1 VVKIIHHRGTENT
14 EAAQRRV
21 ASEFSALID
30 SREDFADNWD
40 AGTTEELSEEPETTT
55 SNTRRSLIWLQT
67 LAFLLGLG
75 LLIYVINRVGVQ
87 PLFDAL
93 LRIGFGF
100 FVVLGLS
107 GLRHVL
113 RTISMRAAVPPEHRR
128 ISFRHAFAARL
139 GGEAISFL
147 TFTGPLL
154 GEATKVALLR
164 KRVPL
169 TYGVPALVV
178 DNLIYNLSVVF
189 FVLSGA
195 VVMLLRYP
203 LPPGAYLV
211 LMVIAAVAASGILVA
226 AIAAKR
232 RVMLLTWIIDHIGEL
247 RLSPK
252 VILKKRHHIFHLES
266 KVYDFYKHHPGAFFL
281 MIACNLL
288 AHVASV
294 LEVFLTLRMLGF
306 QPQVAQAY
314 IIESLTKV
322 INFVFAFV
330 PGTIGV
336 YEGGTEVILQKG
348 LGFTPAAGLA
358 LALVR
363 KAAIVVWT
371 SIGLLVLTWRTLPNA
386 WRRIMDRS
394 PRLQRLMDSLV
405 LSNIAHRPARTAVS
419 ILGTGVGVLLIVF
432 TVGLAH
438 GVLHERG
445 RRESNIGAEIMIRSS
460 GTIGLGGSQFKLPAS
475 HAAELATIPGVR
487 AATPIGQT
495 FDKSDTG
502 FGQRLIDGIEYDQ
515 YANIAR
521 ITIREGRKLESGDEA
536 IIDPEWQ
543 RSRKANVGDTVKLFE
558 RPFKIVGVY
567 EPPGGG
573 RIKIPLKTMQDQ
585 EGSDNKA
592 SAILVACDDPAQ
604 QDEVAARILERF
616 HDDQLIFTRDLPE
629 IYASGVP
636 ALNVFIKVVVGV
648 AAAISVLVILLA
660 MYTTVTERTRQ
671 IGILK
676 SLGMSKTAIA
686 WVIEQE
692 AIIVSV
698 LGVVVGVLL
707 TMLAKFAVM
716 RTTSLTID
724 IEPRWVLI
732 ALAVGLLG
740 GTIGAL
746 YPALRAARQ
755 DAVEALSYE

>member
-1 VVKIIHHRGTENT
+1 V
-14 EAAQRRV
+14 
-21 ASEFSALID
+21 SSALIE
-30 SREDFADNWD
+30 SREDFADNWTN
-40 AGTTEELSEEPETTT
+40 GETEELSEEAEPTT
-55 SNTRRSLIWLQT
+55 STSRRSFVWLQT
-67 LAFLLGLG
+67 LAFILGLG
-75 LLIYVINRVGVQ
+75 LLILVINRVGVQ

-100 FVVLGLS
+100 FVILGLS
-107 GLRHVL
+107 GLRHFL
-113 RTISMRAAVPPEHRR
+113 RTIAMRAAVPAEHRR
-128 ISFRHAFAARL
+128 ITFRQAFAARL

-164 KRVPL
+164 KRIPL

-178 DNLIYNLSVVF
+178 DNLLYNLSVVF

-203 LPPGAYLV
+203 LPPSVYLV
-211 LMVIAAVAASGILVA
+211 LLIIAAVAASGILIA

-232 RVMLLTWIIDHIGEL
+232 RVMLLTWVIDRLGEL

-252 VILKKRHHIFHLES
+252 VILKRRHHIYHLES

-281 MIACNLL
+281 MIVCDL
-288 AHVASV
+288 AAHASSV
-294 LEVFLTLRMLGF
+294 IEVFLALKLLGF
-306 QPQVAQAY
+306 QPQWAQAY

-322 INFVFAFV
+322 INFAFAFV

-363 KAAIVVWT
+363 KAAIVCWT

-386 WRRIMDRS
+386 WRRILDRS

-419 ILGTGVGVLLIVF
+419 IFGTGVGVLLIVF

-438 GVLHERG
+438 GLLHERG
-445 RRESNIGAEIMIRSS
+445 RRESNIGAEIMIRAS
-460 GTIGLGGSQFKLPAS
+460 GSISLGGGGQFRLPAS

-487 AATPIGQT
+487 AATAIGQA
-495 FDKSDTG
+495 FDKSDSG
-502 FGQRLIDGIEYDQ
+502 FGQRLIDGIEYDE
-515 YANIAR
+515 YANIAH
-521 ITIREGRKLESGDEA
+521 ITIREGRKLGSGDEA
-536 IIDPEWQ
+536 IVDPEWKE
-543 RSRKANVGDTVKLFE
+543 RRKINIGDTVELFQ

-573 RIKIPLKTMQDQ
+573 RIKIPLKTMQEQ
-585 EGSDNKA
+585 EGAENKA
-592 SAILVACDDPAQ
+592 SAILVACVDPTQ
-604 QDEVAARILERF
+604 QDQVAARILERF
-616 HDDQLIFTRDLPE
+616 PDDQLIFTRDLPE

-648 AAAISVLVILLA
+648 ASAISVLVILLA

-698 LGVVVGVLL
+698 LGVLVGVLL
-707 TMLAKFAVM
+707 TLLAQLIVT
-716 RTTSLTID
+716 RTTSLTIE

-740 GTIGAL
+740 GSVGAL

>member
-1 VVKIIHHRGTENT
+1 MIE
-14 EAAQRRV
+14 
-21 ASEFSALID
+21 
-30 SREDFADNWD
+30 SREEFAENWPVAD
-40 AGTTEELSEEPETTT
+40 TEELSEEPEASATNT
-55 SNTRRSLIWLQT
+55 SRRSFFWLQT
-67 LAFLLGLG
+67 FAFLVGLA
-75 LLIYVINRVGVQ
+75 LLIFVINRVGVQ

-100 FVVLGLS
+100 FVILGLS

-113 RTISMRAAVPPEHRR
+113 RTISMRAAVPAEHR
-128 ISFRHAFAARL
+128 SFTFRQAFAARL

-178 DNLIYNLSVVF
+178 DNLLYNLSVVF
-189 FVLSGA
+189 FVLTGA
-195 VVMLLRYP
+195 CVMLMRYP
-203 LPPGAYLV
+203 LPPQAYIVLV
-211 LMVIAAVAASGILVA
+211 GIALVA
-226 AIAAKR
+226 ALGIVVSAVAAKR
-232 RVMLLTWIIDHIGEL
+232 RVMLMTWVIDRLAQL

-252 VILKKRHHIFHLES
+252 VILKRRDHIYHIES
-266 KVYDFYKHHPGAFFL
+266 KVYDFYKHHPGAFFAMVL
-281 MIACNLL
+281 CNLL
-288 AHVASV
+288 AHVSSV
-294 LEVFLTLRMLGF
+294 VEVFLALKMLGF
-306 QPQVAQAY
+306 QPEWAQAY

-322 INFVFAFV
+322 INFAFSFV

-363 KAAIVVWT
+363 KAAIVCWT
-371 SIGLLVLTWRTLPNA
+371 SVGLFVLTWRALPNA
-386 WRRIMDRS
+386 WNRLLDRS
-394 PRLQRLMDSLV
+394 PRLQRLMDNLV
-405 LSNIAHRPARTAVS
+405 FSNIAHRPARTAVS
-419 ILGTGVGVLLIVF
+419 VLGTAVGVLLIVF

-445 RRESNIGAEIMIRSS
+445 RRESNIGAEIMIRAS
-460 GTIGLGGSQFKLPAS
+460 GSVGLGGGSQFRLPVG
-475 HAAELATIPGVR
+475 HAAELASIPGVR
-487 AATPIGQT
+487 AATAVGQT
-495 FDKSDTG
+495 LDKSDSG
-502 FGQRLIDGIEYDQ
+502 FGQRLIDGVIYDEY
-515 YANIAR
+515 AVIAG
-521 ITIREGRKLESGDEA
+521 ITMREGRKLGSGDEA

-543 RSRKANVGDTVKLFE
+543 RSRNAKVGDTVKLFE
-558 RPFKIVGVY
+558 RQFKIVGVY

-573 RIKIPLKTMQDQ
+573 RIKIPLSTMQEQ
-585 EGSDNKA
+585 EGADNRA
-592 SAILVACDDPAQ
+592 SAIFVACTDPAK
-604 QDEVAARILERF
+604 QDEVAARIVERF
-616 HDDQLIFTRDLPE
+616 PNDQLVFTRDLPE

-648 AAAISVLVILLA
+648 AAAISMLVILLA

-698 LGVVVGVLL
+698 LGVAVGVLL
-707 TMLAKFAVM
+707 TLLARAAVM
-716 RTTSLTID
+716 RTTSLTIE
-724 IEPRWVLI
+724 IEPRWILI
-732 ALAVGLLG
+732 ALAVGLVG
-740 GTIGAL
+740 GSIGAL

>member
-1 VVKIIHHRGTENT
+1 
-14 EAAQRRV
+14 
-21 ASEFSALID
+21 LIE
-30 SREDFADNWD
+30 SREDFADNWTN
-40 AGTTEELSEEPETTT
+40 GETEELSEEPETTT
-55 SNTRRSLIWLQT
+55 NTSRRSFLWLQT
-67 LAFLLGLG
+67 LAFILGLA
-75 LLIYVINRVGVQ
+75 LLIFVINRVGVQ

-100 FVVLGLS
+100 FVILGLS
-107 GLRHVL
+107 GLRHYL
-113 RTISMRAAVPPEHRR
+113 RTIAMRAAVPAEHRR
-128 ISFRHAFAARL
+128 ITFRQAFAARL

-178 DNLIYNLSVVF
+178 DNLLYNLSVVF

-203 LPPGAYLV
+203 LPPSVYLV
-211 LMVIAAVAASGILVA
+211 LLVIAAVAASGILIA

-232 RVMLLTWIIDHIGEL
+232 RVMLLTWVIDRLGEL

-252 VILKKRHHIFHLES
+252 VILKRRHHIYHLES

-281 MIACNLL
+281 MIVCNLA
-288 AHVASV
+288 AHASSV
-294 LEVFLTLRMLGF
+294 IEVFVALKLLGF
-306 QPQVAQAY
+306 QPQWAQAY

-322 INFVFAFV
+322 INFAFAFV

-363 KAAIVVWT
+363 KAAIVCWT
-371 SIGLLVLTWRTLPNA
+371 SVGLLVLTWRTLPNA
-386 WRRIMDRS
+386 WRRILDRS

-438 GVLHERG
+438 GLLHERG
-445 RRESNIGAEIMIRSS
+445 RRESNIGAEIMIRAS
-460 GTIGLGGSQFKLPAS
+460 GSISLGGGDQFRLPAS

-487 AATPIGQT
+487 AATAIGQA
-495 FDKSDTG
+495 FDKSDSG
-502 FGQRLIDGIEYDQ
+502 FGQRLIDGIQYDE
-515 YANIAR
+515 YANIAH

-536 IIDPEWQ
+536 IVDPEWKD
-543 RSRKANVGDTVKLFE
+543 RRKVNIGDTVELFK

-573 RIKIPLKTMQDQ
+573 RIKIPLKTMQEQ
-585 EGSDNKA
+585 EGAENKA
-592 SAILVACDDPAQ
+592 SAILVACVEPAK

-616 HDDQLIFTRDLPE
+616 PGDQLIFTRDLPE

-676 SLGMSKTAIA
+676 SLGMSKTSIA

-707 TMLAKFAVM
+707 TLLAQLIVE

-724 IEPRWVLI
+724 IETRWVII

-740 GTIGAL
+740 GSLGAL

>member
-1 VVKIIHHRGTENT
+1 LIESSEELIENY
-14 EAAQRRV
+14 QP
-21 ASEFSALID
+21 
-30 SREDFADNWD
+30 
-40 AGTTEELSEEPETTT
+40 AGDIEELSEEPESTATN
-55 SNTRRSLIWLQT
+55 SRRSFVWLQA

-93 LRIGFGF
+93 LRVGFGF
-100 FVVLGLS
+100 FIILGLS
-107 GLRHVL
+107 GLRHFL
-113 RTISMRAAVPPEHRR
+113 RTIAMRGAVPAEHRR

-178 DNLIYNLSVVF
+178 DNLLYNLSVVF

-195 VVMLLRYP
+195 VVMMVRYP
-203 LPPGAYLV
+203 LPPPVYLV
-211 LMVIAAVAASGILVA
+211 LSAIAAVAALGILIAV
-226 AIAAKR
+226 IAAKR
-232 RVMLLTWIIDHIGEL
+232 RVMLMTWIIDRLAQL

-252 VILKKRHHIFHLES
+252 VILKRRHHIYHLES

-281 MIACNLL
+281 MIACNLA
-288 AHVASV
+288 AHATSV
-294 LEVFLTLRMLGF
+294 VEVFLALKMLGF
-306 QPQVAQAY
+306 QPDVAQSY

-363 KAAIVVWT
+363 KAAIVSWT

-386 WRRIMDRS
+386 WRRILDRS

-419 ILGTGVGVLLIVF
+419 ILGTAVGVLLIVF

-445 RRESNIGAEIMIRSS
+445 RRESNIGAELMIRAS
-460 GTIGLGGSQFKLPAS
+460 GSIGLGGGAQFKLPTS

-495 FDKSDTG
+495 FDKSDSG

-515 YANIAR
+515 YASLAG

-543 RSRKANVGDTVKLFE
+543 RSRGAKVGETVKLFE
-558 RPFKIVGVY
+558 RPFKIVGIY

-573 RIKIPLKTMQDQ
+573 RIKIPLKTMQEQ
-585 EGSDNKA
+585 EGAEARA
-592 SAILVACDDPAQ
+592 SAILIACTDPAK
-604 QDEVAARILERF
+604 QDEVAAQILQRF
-616 HDDQLIFTRDLPE
+616 PDDQLIFTRDLPE

-648 AAAISVLVILLA
+648 AAAISMLVILLA

-707 TMLAKFAVM
+707 TMLARLAVM
-716 RTTSLTID
+716 RTTSLTIE
-724 IEPRWVLI
+724 IEPRWVLV

>member
-1 VVKIIHHRGTENT
+1 
-14 EAAQRRV
+14 
-21 ASEFSALID
+21 LIE
-30 SREDFADNWD
+30 SREELADNWPAGD
-40 AGTTEELSEEPETTT
+40 AEELSEEPETTT
-55 SNTRRSLIWLQT
+55 NNTKRSLVWLQA

-100 FVVLGLS
+100 FVILGLS
-107 GLRHVL
+107 GLRHFL
-113 RTISMRAAVPPEHRR
+113 RTISMRAAVPAEHRR

-164 KRVPL
+164 KRIPL

-178 DNLIYNLSVVF
+178 DNLLYNLSVVF

-195 VVMLLRYP
+195 CVMLAWYP
-203 LPPGAYLV
+203 LPTSVYIAL
-211 LMVIAAVAASGILVA
+211 LVIAIVAALGILVVVV
-226 AIAAKR
+226 AAKR
-232 RVMLLTWIIDHIGEL
+232 RVMVLTWVIDRLAQL

-252 VILKKRHHIFHLES
+252 VILKRRHHIYHLES
-266 KVYDFYKHHPGAFFL
+266 KVYDFYKHHPTAFFV

-288 AHVASV
+288 AHVTSV
-294 LEVFLTLRMLGF
+294 VEVYLALKMLGF
-306 QPQVAQAY
+306 QPQMAQAY

-322 INFVFAFV
+322 INFAFAFV

-363 KAAIVVWT
+363 KAAIVCWT
-371 SIGLLVLTWRTLPNA
+371 TIGLLVLTWRTLPNA

-419 ILGTGVGVLLIVF
+419 ILGTAVGVLLIVF
-432 TVGLAH
+432 TVGLAR

-445 RRESNIGAEIMIRSS
+445 RRESNIGAELMIRAS
-460 GTIGLGGSQFKLPAS
+460 GTMSLGGGSQFRLPVS
-475 HAAELATIPGVR
+475 HAAEIAAIQGVR
-487 AATPIGQT
+487 AATPLGQT
-495 FDKSDTG
+495 FDKSDSG

-515 YANIAR
+515 YADLAH
-521 ITIREGRKLESGDEA
+521 ITIREGRQLVSGDEA
-536 IIDPEWQ
+536 IVDPEWKKN
-543 RSRKANVGDTVKLFE
+543 RNANVGDTVKLFE

-585 EGSDNKA
+585 EGA
-592 SAILVACDDPAQ
+592 EGRAVAILVACADPAT

-616 HDDQLIFTRDLPE
+616 PNDQLIFTRDLPE

-648 AAAISVLVILLA
+648 AAAISLLVILLA

-698 LGVVVGVLL
+698 LGVAVGVLL
-707 TMLAKFAVM
+707 TMLARFAVM
-716 RTTSLTID
+716 RTTNLTIE
-724 IEPRWVLI
+724 IEPRWVLV

>member
-1 VVKIIHHRGTENT
+1 LSESTE
-14 EAAQRRV
+14 E
-21 ASEFSALID
+21 L
-30 SREDFADNWD
+30 ADNWQAVD
-40 AGTTEELSEEPETTT
+40 ADEELSEAPDASPAGT
-55 SNTRRSLIWLQT
+55 TRRSLIWLQA

-100 FVVLGLS
+100 FIIVGLS

-113 RTISMRAAVPPEHRR
+113 RTIAMRAAVPAEHRR
-128 ISFRHAFAARL
+128 ITFRQAFAARL

-178 DNLIYNLSVVF
+178 DNLLYNLSVVF
-189 FVLSGA
+189 FILSGA
-195 VVMLLRYP
+195 VVMLIKYP
-203 LPPGAYLV
+203 LPREVNIV
-211 LMVIAAVAASGILVA
+211 LLIIAAVAASGILIA

-232 RVMLLTWIIDHIGEL
+232 RVMLLTWIIDRLAQL

-252 VILKKRHHIFHLES
+252 VILKRRQHIYHLES
-266 KVYDFYKHHPGAFFL
+266 KVYDFYKHHPGAFFA
-281 MIACNLL
+281 MIVCNLL
-288 AHVASV
+288 AHASSVA
-294 LEVFLTLRMLGF
+294 EVYLALKMLGF
-306 QPQVAQAY
+306 ESQVAQAY

-322 INFVFAFV
+322 INAVFAFV

-363 KAAIVVWT
+363 KAAIVSWT
-371 SIGLLVLTWRTLPNA
+371 SVGLLVLTWRTLPNA
-386 WRRIMDRS
+386 YRRILDRS

-432 TVGLAH
+432 TVGLSR

-445 RRESNIGAEIMIRSS
+445 RRESNIGAEIMIRPS
-460 GTIGLGGSQFKLPAS
+460 GSIGLGAAQFRLPVA
-475 HAAELATIPGVR
+475 HATELATIPGVR
-487 AATPIGQT
+487 AATPVGQSL
-495 FDKSDTG
+495 DKSDSG
-502 FGQRLIDGIEYDQ
+502 FGQRLIDGINYEEY
-515 YANIAR
+515 APIAR
-521 ITIREGRKLESGDEA
+521 ITIREGRPLQSGDEA
-536 IIDPEWQ
+536 IVDPEWKE
-543 RSRKANVGDTVKLFE
+543 RRRANVGDIVQLFE
-558 RPFKIVGVY
+558 RPFRIVGVY

-573 RIKIPLKTMQDQ
+573 RIKIPLSTMQEQ
-585 EGSDNKA
+585 EGADNRA
-592 SAILVACDDPAQ
+592 SAILVSCEDPAK
-604 QDEVAARILERF
+604 QDEVAAAILQRF
-616 HDDQLIFTRDLPE
+616 PDDQLVFTRDLPE
-629 IYASGVP
+629 IYATGVP

-648 AAAISVLVILLA
+648 AAAISMLVILLA

-676 SLGMSKTAIA
+676 SLGMSKTSIA

-698 LGVVVGVLL
+698 LGVAVGVGL
-707 TMLAKFAVM
+707 TMLARLIVT
-716 RTTSLTID
+716 RITNLTIE
-724 IEPRWVLI
+724 IEPQWVLI
-732 ALAVGLLG
+732 ALAVGLVG
-740 GTIGAL
+740 GSLGAL

>member
-1 VVKIIHHRGTENT
+1 
-14 EAAQRRV
+14 
-21 ASEFSALID
+21 LIE
-30 SREDFADNWD
+30 SREEFADNWVADD
-40 AGTTEELSEEPETTT
+40 AEELSKESEIATKT
-55 SNTRRSLIWLQT
+55 SRRSFVWLQT

-75 LLIYVINRVGVQ
+75 LLIFVINRVGIQ

-93 LRIGFGF
+93 VRIGFGF

-107 GLRHVL
+107 GLRHFL
-113 RTISMRAAVPPEHRR
+113 RTISMRAAVPAEHRR
-128 ISFRHAFAARL
+128 ITFRQAFAARL

-178 DNLIYNLSVVF
+178 DNLLYNLSVVF

-195 VVMLLRYP
+195 CVMLAWYQ
-203 LPPGAYLV
+203 LPPPVYTV
-211 LMVIAAVAASGILVA
+211 LLFIAGVAAFGILVA
-226 AIAAKR
+226 VIAAKR
-232 RVMLLTWIIDHIGEL
+232 RVMMLTWVIDRLGEL

-252 VILKKRHHIFHLES
+252 VILKRRHHIYHLES
-266 KVYDFYKHHPGAFFL
+266 KVYDFYKHHPAAFFV

-294 LEVFLTLRMLGF
+294 VEVYVALKMLGF
-306 QPQVAQAY
+306 NPQVAQAY

-322 INFVFAFV
+322 INFAFAFV

-363 KAAIVVWT
+363 KAAIVCWT
-371 SIGLLVLTWRTLPNA
+371 SIGLLVLTWRALPNA
-386 WRRIMDRS
+386 WRRILDRS

-445 RRESNIGAEIMIRSS
+445 RRESNIGAEIMIRAS
-460 GTIGLGGSQFKLPAS
+460 GTVSLAGGSQFRLPTS

-487 AATPIGQT
+487 AATPIGQSV
-495 FDKSDTG
+495 DKSDSG

-515 YANIAR
+515 YASLAR
-521 ITIREGRKLESGDEA
+521 ISLREGRPLASGDEA
-536 IIDPEWQ
+536 IVDPEWKE
-543 RSRKANVGDTVKLFE
+543 RRKAKVGDTVKLFD
-558 RPFKIVGVY
+558 RPFTIVGVY

-573 RIKIPLKTMQDQ
+573 RIKIPLKTMQEQ
-585 EGSDNKA
+585 EGSQGKA
-592 SAILVACDDPAQ
+592 SAILVACNDPSQ
-604 QDEVAARILERF
+604 QDAVAARILDRF
-616 HDDQLIFTRDLPE
+616 PEDQLIFTRDLPE

-648 AAAISVLVILLA
+648 AAAISMLVILLA

-692 AIIVSV
+692 AIIVSI
-698 LGVVVGVLL
+698 LGVGVGVLL
-707 TMLAKFAVM
+707 TMLARLAVT

>member
-1 VVKIIHHRGTENT
+1 M
-14 EAAQRRV
+14 
-21 ASEFSALID
+21 ID

-40 AGTTEELSEEPETTT
+40 AGTEELSEEPETTT

-203 LPPGAYLV
+203 LPPGVYLV
-211 LMVIAAVAASGILVA
+211 LLVIAAVAASGILVA

-252 VILKKRHHIFHLES
+252 VILKKRHHVYHLES

-288 AHVASV
+288 AHAASV
-294 LEVFLTLRMLGF
+294 LEVLLTLRMLGF

-322 INFVFAFV
+322 INFAFAFV

-386 WRRIMDRS
+386 WRRILDRS

-445 RRESNIGAEIMIRSS
+445 RRESNIGAEIMIRVS

-495 FDKSDTG
+495 FDKSDSG
-502 FGQRLIDGIEYDQ
+502 FGQRLIDGIEFDQ
-515 YANIAR
+515 YADIAH
-521 ITIREGRKLESGDEA
+521 ITMREGRKLESGDEA

-543 RSRKANVGDTVKLFE
+543 RTRKANVGDTVKLFE

-592 SAILVACDDPAQ
+592 SAILVACTDPEQ
-604 QDEVAARILERF
+604 QEEVAARILERF
-616 HDDQLIFTRDLPE
+616 PDDQLIFTRDLPE

-732 ALAVGLLG
+732 ALAVGLVG

>member
-1 VVKIIHHRGTENT
+1 M
-14 EAAQRRV
+14 
-21 ASEFSALID
+21 ID
-30 SREDFADNWD
+30 SREEFADNW
-40 AGTTEELSEEPETTT
+40 TTGEIEELAEEPEPTTNN
-55 SNTRRSLIWLQT
+55 SRRSFVWLQA

-100 FVVLGLS
+100 FVILGLS

-113 RTISMRAAVPPEHRR
+113 RTVSMRAAVPAEHRR
-128 ISFRHAFAARL
+128 ISFRNAFAARL

-178 DNLIYNLSVVF
+178 DNLLYNLSVVF
-189 FVLSGA
+189 FILSGA

-203 LPPGAYLV
+203 LPPGVYLV
-211 LMVIAAVAASGILVA
+211 LLIIAAIAASGILIA

-232 RVMLLTWIIDHIGEL
+232 RVMLLTWLIDRLGEL

-252 VILKKRHHIFHLES
+252 VILKRRHHIFHLES

-281 MIACNLL
+281 MIVCNLL
-288 AHVASV
+288 AHVSSV
-294 LEVFLTLRMLGF
+294 VEVFLALKMLGF

-322 INFVFAFV
+322 INFAFAFV

-386 WRRIMDRS
+386 WRRLLDRS

-419 ILGTGVGVLLIVF
+419 VLGTGVGVLLIIF

-445 RRESNIGAEIMIRSS
+445 RRESNIGAEIMVRAS
-460 GTIGLGGSQFKLPAS
+460 GSISLVGGAQFKLQTS

-487 AATPIGQT
+487 ASTPIGQAV
-495 FDKSDTG
+495 DSSDSG
-502 FGQRLIDGIEYDQ
+502 FGSRLLDGIEYDQ
-515 YANIAR
+515 YAKIAR
-521 ITIREGRKLESGDEA
+521 ITMREGRPLQSGDEA
-536 IIDPEWQ
+536 IVDPEWK
-543 RSRKANVGDTVKLFE
+543 RNRKANIGDTVQLFH

-573 RIKIPLKTMQDQ
+573 RIKIPLKTMQEQ
-585 EGSDNKA
+585 VGAENRA
-592 SAILVACDDPAQ
+592 SAILVACDDPAK

-616 HDDQLIFTRDLPE
+616 PEDQLLFTRDLPE
-629 IYASGVP
+629 LYASGVP
-636 ALNVFIKVVVGV
+636 ALNVFLNVVVGV
-648 AAAISVLVILLA
+648 AAAISILVILLA

-676 SLGMSKTAIA
+676 SLGMSKTSIA

-698 LGVVVGVLL
+698 LGVITGVLL
-707 TMLAKFAVM
+707 TMLAQLVVT
-716 RTTSLTID
+716 RTTNLTIE

-740 GTIGAL
+740 GSIGAL

>member
-1 VVKIIHHRGTENT
+1 MADI
-14 EAAQRRV
+14 
-21 ASEFSALID
+21 
-30 SREDFADNWD
+30 ADNWQ
-40 AGTTEELSEEPETTT
+40 AGGTEELSEEPESTTP
-55 SNTRRSLIWLQT
+55 SSRRSFVWLQT

-75 LLIYVINRVGVQ
+75 LLIYVINRVGLQ

-93 LRIGFGF
+93 LRVGFGF
-100 FVVLGLS
+100 FVILGLS
-107 GLRHVL
+107 GLRHFL
-113 RTISMRAAVPPEHRR
+113 RTIAMRAAVPAEHRR

-178 DNLIYNLSVVF
+178 DNLLYNLSVVF

-195 VVMLLRYP
+195 CVMLARYP
-203 LPPGAYLV
+203 LPPPVYFV
-211 LMVIAAVAASGILVA
+211 LLAIAAVAASGILVA

-232 RVMLLTWIIDHIGEL
+232 RVMLLTWIIDRLGEL

-252 VILKKRHHIFHLES
+252 VILKKRHHIYHLES

-288 AHVASV
+288 AHAASV
-294 LEVFLTLRMLGF
+294 LEVYLALKMLGF

-336 YEGGTEVILQKG
+336 YEGGTEIILQKG

-371 SIGLLVLTWRTLPNA
+371 CIGLLVLTWRTLPNA
-386 WRRIMDRS
+386 WRRILARS

-419 ILGTGVGVLLIVF
+419 ILGTGIGVLLIVF

-445 RRESNIGAEIMIRSS
+445 RRESNIGAEIMIRAS
-460 GTIGLGGSQFKLPAS
+460 GTMGLGGSQFRLPAS
-475 HAAELATIPGVR
+475 HATELATIPGVR
-487 AATPIGQT
+487 AATALGQT

-502 FGQRLIDGIEYDQ
+502 FGQRLIDGIEYGQ

-521 ITIREGRKLESGDEA
+521 ITMREGRKLESGDEA

-543 RSRKANVGDTVKLFE
+543 RTRNAKVGDTVKLFE

-585 EGSDNKA
+585 EGTSNKA
-592 SAILVACDDPAQ
+592 SAILVACADPAQ

-616 HDDQLIFTRDLPE
+616 PDEQLIFTRDLPE

-648 AAAISVLVILLA
+648 AAAISMLVILLA

-707 TMLAKFAVM
+707 TMLAKAAVM

-732 ALAVGLLG
+732 ALAVGLVG

>member
-1 VVKIIHHRGTENT
+1 MIE
-14 EAAQRRV
+14 
-21 ASEFSALID
+21 
-30 SREDFADNWD
+30 SREEFAENWPETD
-40 AGTTEELSEEPETTT
+40 TEELSEEPDASAANT
-55 SNTRRSLIWLQT
+55 SRRSFVWLQA

-75 LLIYVINRVGVQ
+75 LLIFVINRVGVQ

-100 FVVLGLS
+100 FIILGLS
-107 GLRHVL
+107 GLRHFL
-113 RTISMRAAVPPEHRR
+113 RTIAMRAAVPAEHRR
-128 ISFRHAFAARL
+128 ITFRHAFAARL

-178 DNLIYNLSVVF
+178 DNLLYNLSVVF
-189 FVLSGA
+189 FVFTGA
-195 VVMLLRYP
+195 LVMLWWYP
-203 LPPGAYLV
+203 LPEEVNLALV
-211 LMVIAAVAASGILVA
+211 AIALIAAFGIVVV

-232 RVMLLTWIIDHIGEL
+232 RVMVMTWIIDRLAQL

-252 VILKKRHHIFHLES
+252 VILKRRDHIYHIES
-266 KVYDFYKHHPGAFFL
+266 KVYDFYKHHPGAFFA
-281 MIACNLL
+281 MIVCNLL
-288 AHVASV
+288 AHATSV
-294 LEVFLTLRMLGF
+294 IEVYLALKMLGF
-306 QPQVAQAY
+306 QPQWAQAY

-322 INFVFAFV
+322 INVVFGFV

-336 YEGGTEVILQKG
+336 YEGGTEVILHQG
-348 LGFTPAAGLA
+348 LGFSPAAGLA

-363 KAAIVVWT
+363 KAAMVGWT
-371 SIGLLVLTWRTLPNA
+371 SAGLLVLTWRTLPKA
-386 WRRIMDRS
+386 GQRILDRS

-405 LSNIAHRPARTAVS
+405 FSNIAHRPARTAVS
-419 ILGTGVGVLLIVF
+419 VLGTAVGVLLIVF

-445 RRESNIGAEIMIRSS
+445 RRESNIGAQIMIRAS
-460 GTIGLGGSQFKLPAS
+460 GSMGLG
-475 HAAELATIPGVR
+475 AAAFRVPVAFTNELASVPGVR
-487 AATPIGQT
+487 AVTPLGQT
-495 FDKSDTG
+495 LDKSDSG
-502 FGQRLIDGIEYDQ
+502 FGQRLIDGIKYDEY
-515 YANIAR
+515 ATLTG

-543 RSRKANVGDTVKLFE
+543 RNRHANVGDTVKLFE

-573 RIKIPLKTMQDQ
+573 RIKIPLETMQEQ
-585 EGSDNKA
+585 EGAVDRA
-592 SAILVACDDPAQ
+592 SLILIACEDPAK
-604 QDEVAARILERF
+604 QDEVAAAILQRF
-616 HDDQLIFTRDLPE
+616 PEGYQLLFTRDLPE

-648 AAAISVLVILLA
+648 AASISMLVILLA

-707 TMLAKFAVM
+707 TLLARAAVM
-716 RTTSLTID
+716 RATSLTIE

-732 ALAVGLLG
+732 ALGVGILG
-740 GTIGAL
+740 GSIGAL

-755 DAVEALSYE
+755 DAVDALSYE

>member
-1 VVKIIHHRGTENT
+1 MIE
-14 EAAQRRV
+14 
-21 ASEFSALID
+21 
-30 SREDFADNWD
+30 SREEFADNWTT
-40 AGTTEELSEEPETTT
+40 GETEELSEEPETTT
-55 SNTRRSLIWLQT
+55 NNSRRSFVWLQT

-75 LLIYVINRVGVQ
+75 LLIYVIRRVGVQ

-100 FVVLGLS
+100 FVILGLS
-107 GLRHVL
+107 GLRHFL
-113 RTISMRAAVPPEHRR
+113 RTIAMRAAVPAEHRR
-128 ISFRHAFAARL
+128 ITFRQAFAARL

-178 DNLIYNLSVVF
+178 DNLLYNLSVVF
-189 FVLSGA
+189 FILSGA
-195 VVMLLRYP
+195 CVMLAWYP
-203 LPPGAYLV
+203 LPPSVYVV
-211 LMVIAAVAASGILVA
+211 LLIIAAVAALGILIA
-226 AIAAKR
+226 IIAAKR
-232 RVMLLTWIIDHIGEL
+232 RVMLLTWAIDRLGEL

-252 VILKKRHHIFHLES
+252 VILKRRHHIYHLES
-266 KVYDFYKHHPGAFFL
+266 KVYDFYKHHPAAFFV
-281 MIACNLL
+281 MIACNLA
-288 AHVASV
+288 AHAASV
-294 LEVFLTLRMLGF
+294 VEVYLALKMLGF

-322 INFVFAFV
+322 INFAFAFV

-348 LGFTPAAGLA
+348 LGFEPAAGLA

-371 SIGLLVLTWRTLPNA
+371 SIGLLVLTWRTLPKA
-386 WRRIMDRS
+386 WRRILDRS

-405 LSNIAHRPARTAVS
+405 LSNIVHRPARTAVS

-432 TVGLAH
+432 TVGLAQ

-445 RRESNIGAEIMIRSS
+445 RRESNIGAEIMIRAS
-460 GTIGLGGSQFKLPAS
+460 GTIGLTGGSGFKLPTA
-475 HAAELATIPGVR
+475 HAAEIATIPGVR

-495 FDKSDTG
+495 FDKSDSG
-502 FGQRLIDGIEYDQ
+502 FGQRLIDGIEYDE
-515 YANIAR
+515 YATLAR

-536 IIDPEWQ
+536 IIDPEWKE
-543 RSRKANVGDTVKLFE
+543 RRKANVGDTVELFE

-573 RIKIPLKTMQDQ
+573 RIKIPLKTMQEQ

-592 SAILVACDDPAQ
+592 SAILVACVDPAQ
-604 QDEVAARILERF
+604 QDEVAAQILKRF
-616 HDDQLIFTRDLPE
+616 PDDQLIFTRDLPE
-629 IYASGVP
+629 IYATGVP

-698 LGVVVGVLL
+698 LGVAVGVLL
-707 TMLAKFAVM
+707 TMLAQLIVT
-716 RTTSLTID
+716 RTTSLTIE
-724 IEPRWVLI
+724 ISPRWVLI

>member
-1 VVKIIHHRGTENT
+1 
-14 EAAQRRV
+14 
-21 ASEFSALID
+21 LID
-30 SREDFADNWD
+30 SREEFVDNWT
-40 AGTTEELSEEPETTT
+40 AGETEELAEEPEPTT
-55 SNTRRSLIWLQT
+55 SNSRRSFVWLQA
-67 LAFLLGLG
+67 LAFILGLG
-75 LLIYVINRVGVQ
+75 LLIYVIRRVGVQ

-100 FVVLGLS
+100 FVILGLS

-113 RTISMRAAVPPEHRR
+113 RTVSMRAAVPPEHRR
-128 ISFRHAFAARL
+128 ISFRNAFAARL

-178 DNLIYNLSVVF
+178 DNLLYNLSVVF
-189 FVLSGA
+189 FILSGA

-203 LPPGAYLV
+203 LPPGVYLV
-211 LMVIAAVAASGILVA
+211 LLLIAAVAASGILVA

-232 RVMLLTWIIDHIGEL
+232 RVMLLTWVIDRLGEL

-252 VILKKRHHIFHLES
+252 VILKRRHHIYHLES

-281 MIACNLL
+281 MILCNLL
-288 AHVASV
+288 AHASSV
-294 LEVFLTLRMLGF
+294 VEVFLALKMLGF

-322 INFVFAFV
+322 INFAFAFV

-386 WRRIMDRS
+386 WRRLLDRS

-419 ILGTGVGVLLIVF
+419 VLGTGVGVLLIVF

-445 RRESNIGAEIMIRSS
+445 RRESNIGAEIMIRAS
-460 GTIGLGGSQFKLPAS
+460 GSISLVGGAQFKLQTS

-487 AATPIGQT
+487 ATTPMGQAV
-495 FDKSDTG
+495 DSSDTG
-502 FGQRLIDGIEYDQ
+502 FGSRLLDGIEYDQ
-515 YANIAR
+515 YAKIAR
-521 ITIREGRKLESGDEA
+521 ITMREGRPLQSGDEA
-536 IIDPEWQ
+536 IVDPEWK
-543 RSRKANVGDTVKLFE
+543 RNRKANVGDTVQLFH
-558 RPFKIVGVY
+558 RPFRIVGVY

-573 RIKIPLKTMQDQ
+573 RIKIPLKTMQEQ
-585 EGSDNKA
+585 VGAENRA
-592 SAILVACDDPAQ
+592 SAILVACEDPAK

-616 HDDQLIFTRDLPE
+616 PDDQLLFTRDLPE
-629 IYASGVP
+629 LYASGVP
-636 ALNVFIKVVVGV
+636 ALNVFLNVVVGV
-648 AAAISVLVILLA
+648 AAAISILVILLA

-698 LGVVVGVLL
+698 LGLVVGVLL
-707 TMLAKFAVM
+707 TMLAQLIVT
-716 RTTSLTID
+716 RTTSLMIE
-724 IEPRWVLI
+724 IEPRWVLV
-732 ALAVGLLG
+732 ALVVGLLG
-740 GTIGAL
+740 GSLGAL